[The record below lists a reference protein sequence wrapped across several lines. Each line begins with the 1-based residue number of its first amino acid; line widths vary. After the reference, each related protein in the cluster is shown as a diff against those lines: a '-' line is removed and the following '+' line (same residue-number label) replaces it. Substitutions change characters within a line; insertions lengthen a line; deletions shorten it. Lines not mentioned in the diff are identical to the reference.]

1 MEKQFSTVVQPSQF
15 IEGPRIITSVSSTAL
30 WEHTGTDGRM
40 DTIRLESGSTHTQLP
55 HGHRLT
61 LPEST
66 LRPVMVTGLEA
77 TPPTPPTPAEVTLTV
92 YG

>member
-30 WEHTGTDGRM
+30 WEHAGPDGKM
-40 DTIRLESGSTHTQLP
+40 DTIRLESGPTHTQLP
-55 HGHRLT
+55 HGHRLA

-66 LRPVMVTGLEA
+66 QHPVMVTGLE
-77 TPPTPPTPAEVTLTV
+77 PTPRVPVEVTLTV